1 VPLPVAHDQVNEW
14 MSGPHNGSLEVSFEN
29 VRRDPVAP
37 VGPIANRT
45 AAGWRSRWP
54 GQEIELRKTK
64 LATVAGALL
73 ALSILGAGAV
83 SAHSPK
89 GHAAG
94 TTGPAAQH
102 TVSYSARCSAAAQ
115 GGAIHVLAKVRH
127 GARGKSFSATATAA
141 FTSSTPVDLRRA
153 GRSFTAVGRIPV
165 PADQAVGPVSVSV
178 TITYDGV
185 ATTVTCTSRVH
196 AAHPKADSDK
206 DNDER

>member
-1 VPLPVAHDQVNEW
+1 
-14 MSGPHNGSLEVSFEN
+14 M
-29 VRRDPVAP
+29 RM
-37 VGPIANRT
+37 
-45 AAGWRSRWP
+45 
-54 GQEIELRKTK
+54 K

-73 ALSILGAGAV
+73 ALSVFGAGVV

-89 GHAAG
+89 GHPAG
-94 TTGPAAQH
+94 TTGPAAPAAQH
-102 TVSYSARCSAAAQ
+102 TVGYSARCSAAAQ

-196 AAHPKADSDK
+196 AAHPEADSDQ
-206 DNDER
+206 DNDGR